1 MDPIEK
7 AIRNALEKG
16 DTGDRVFREKV
27 YRSAFSAL
35 DRALQANPNV
45 TVETAINR
53 RKAMQAKIA
62 EIEAEFLPAPVRAD
76 PAFAPESEAG
86 EADIDAMVQP
96 PLTDPEPAHAAPAGY
111 REPVLDMA
119 TGEDASPLAEQILP
133 EVPDIMPDAPL
144 PRTAAEPQPDLAPK
158 RRRPRRR
165 SLPAIFT
172 GLTLLAVIALGAWW
186 LLQSGAL
193 RTPEERGEVPVP
205 PASVEDE
212 DFSPSGAAGPLRTSE
227 AQLPEEWISVFTPR
241 DPTTI
246 STPADASAEVKED
259 DSGTFLRVRSGS
271 SGSAVSF
278 DVGQGI
284 LDEMSGKRAVF
295 VLAARAEDGKETQIS
310 IDCNFG
316 ELGDCGRKRYAVTR
330 ERGEYLFDVQLPDKP
345 AGAAGTIAINSDVD
359 NKGKAIDIYEIKV
372 SVENK

>member
-16 DTGDRVFREKV
+16 NAGDRSFREKV

-62 EIEAEFLPAPVRAD
+62 EIEAQFLPTPDNAAPSPTRNDAV
-76 PAFAPESEAG
+76 PGVEAPGQPSAARSQRSEPTFDAGDRNGEESEG
-86 EADIDAMVQP
+86 HVM
-96 PLTDPEPAHAAPAGY
+96 
-111 REPVLDMA
+111 PV
-119 TGEDASPLAEQILP
+119 
-133 EVPDIMPDAPL
+133 VPDIIPEGPL
-144 PRTAAEPQPDLAPK
+144 PRNVAEPEPDRAPR

-165 SLPAIFT
+165 GLPALFA
-172 GLTLLAVIALGAWW
+172 GLTLVIVIGLGVWW

-193 RTPEERGEVPVP
+193 RTPEQRGEVPVP

-212 DFSPSGAAGPLRTSE
+212 DFSPSGGSAPLQTGQAEFSG
-227 AQLPEEWISVFTPR
+227 EWITVFTPL
-241 DPTTI
+241 DPTTV
-246 STPADASAEVKED
+246 STPSDASAEAMED
-259 DSGTFLRVRSGS
+259 DSGAFLRVRSGA

-284 LDEMSGKRAVF
+284 LDEVSGSKAVF
-295 VLAARAEDGKETQIS
+295 VLVARAEDGKATQIS

-316 ELGDCGRKRYAVTR
+316 ELGDCGRKRYEVGR
-330 ERGEYLFDVQLPDKP
+330 ERGEYLFDVQFPDKR
-345 AGAAGTIAINSDVD
+345 AGAAGTIAINSDVE
-359 NKGKAIDIYEIKV
+359 NQGKAIDIYEIRV
-372 SVENK
+372 SPNQ

>member
-16 DTGDRVFREKV
+16 NAGDRSFREKV

-62 EIEAEFLPAPVRAD
+62 EIEAQFLPAPDNAPPSVAENDTTPSIDTPNRSSTAAAHGGRSD
-76 PAFAPESEAG
+76 PRLDPVGDRSG
-86 EADIDAMVQP
+86 DSPDAHVM
-96 PLTDPEPAHAAPAGY
+96 
-111 REPVLDMA
+111 PV
-119 TGEDASPLAEQILP
+119 
-133 EVPDIMPDAPL
+133 VPDIMPEGPL
-144 PRTAAEPQPDLAPK
+144 PRSVAEPEPDRAPR
-158 RRRPRRR
+158 RRRPRKRG
-165 SLPAIFT
+165 LPALFA
-172 GLTLLAVIALGAWW
+172 GLTLIVVIGLGAWW

-212 DFSPSGAAGPLRTSE
+212 DFTPSNEATAPLQTGESE
-227 AQLPEEWISVFTPR
+227 FSGEWITVFTPL
-241 DPTTI
+241 DPTTV
-246 STPADASAEVKED
+246 STPADASAEVMED
-259 DSGTFLRVRSGS
+259 DSGSFLRVRSGA
-271 SGSAVSF
+271 SGSAISF

-284 LDEMSGKRAVF
+284 LDEVAGTRAVF
-295 VLAARAEDGKETQIS
+295 VLVARAEDGKETQIS

-316 ELGDCGRKRYAVTR
+316 DLGDCGRKRYEVGR
-330 ERGEYLFDVQLPDKP
+330 ERSEYLFDVRFPDER
-345 AGAAGTIAINSDVD
+345 AGAAGTIAINSDVE
-359 NKGKAIDIYEIKV
+359 NQGKAIDIYEIRV
-372 SVENK
+372 SPNQ

>member
-16 DTGDRVFREKV
+16 DAGDRSFREKV

-62 EIEAEFLPAPVRAD
+62 EIEAQFLPAPDNTEPSTAQNGIAPDIDTPDRSSAARGQGSE
-76 PAFAPESEAG
+76 PALEARDRRGG
-86 EADIDAMVQP
+86 EASD
-96 PLTDPEPAHAAPAGY
+96 GY
-111 REPVLDMA
+111 VMPV
-119 TGEDASPLAEQILP
+119 
-133 EVPDIMPDAPL
+133 VPDIIPEGPL
-144 PRTAAEPQPDLAPK
+144 PRNVAEPEPDRAPR
-158 RRRPRRR
+158 RRRPRKRG
-165 SLPAIFT
+165 LPALFA
-172 GLTLLAVIALGAWW
+172 GLTLIVVIGLGAWW

-193 RTPEERGEVPVP
+193 RTPEQRGEVPVP

-212 DFSPSGAAGPLRTSE
+212 DFSPSGSGAPLRT
-227 AQLPEEWISVFTPR
+227 AQGEFSGEWITVFTPL
-241 DPTTI
+241 DPTTV
-246 STPADASAEVKED
+246 STPSDASAQVMED
-259 DSGTFLRVRSGS
+259 DSGTFLRVRSGA

-284 LDEMSGKRAVF
+284 LDEVSGSKAVF
-295 VLAARAEDGKETQIS
+295 VLVARAEDGKTTQIS

-316 ELGDCGRKRYAVTR
+316 ELGDCGRKRYEVGR
-330 ERGEYLFDVQLPDKP
+330 ERGEYLFDVQFPDKR
-345 AGAAGTIAINSDVD
+345 AGAAGTIAINSDVE
-359 NKGKAIDIYEIKV
+359 NQGNAIDIYEIRV
-372 SVENK
+372 SPNQ